1 MKKHNNNSLIKK
13 RRVHLLKLC
22 YWVFL
27 LFIFRK
33 SVHHLIWCFHI
44 RSDWVCIIL
53 RAFIMCFYCMCLFA
67 SFYFLFSSSFILYL
81 SMHVFFLNV
90 LEMCQKISQIWSQH
104 FLLLFLCFR
113 DSCLALRPL
122 LLWNWRVGGNTL
134 IATLCRVAEM
144 YLTSTHFYTHAH
156 IFIEILHTGA
166 PTPHNPKCFLLFSAV
181 CLGYLWDLCS
191 NGSCLLD
198 A

>member
-1 MKKHNNNSLIKK
+1 MLSHSFWLGLHNSEGIHH
-13 RRVHLLKLC
+13 VLLL
-22 YWVFL
+22 YVFVCQL
-27 LFIFRK
+27 LF
-33 SVHHLIWCFHI
+33 SVF
-44 RSDWVCIIL
+44 
-53 RAFIMCFYCMCLFA
+53 FI
-67 SFYFLFSSSFILYL
+67 FYFISFNAR
-81 SMHVFFLNV
+81 FFKNV

-122 LLWNWRVGGNTL
+122 LLWNWWVGGNTL